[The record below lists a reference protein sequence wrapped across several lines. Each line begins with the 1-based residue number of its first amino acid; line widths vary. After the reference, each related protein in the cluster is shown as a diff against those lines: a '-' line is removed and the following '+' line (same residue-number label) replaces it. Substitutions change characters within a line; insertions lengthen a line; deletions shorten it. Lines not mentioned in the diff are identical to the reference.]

1 MSSTIP
7 TSSKSATRRCLA
19 VAAAATVLA
28 GTGLALAPGASAANG
43 LGFTAGPENQYG
55 TATAYAK
62 TTEPCLDEAGNP
74 GEGHVG
80 FYREQ
85 PNVSLAW
92 RTFTG
97 TLSTSFTTSEP
108 GIYSVQAWCGT
119 EWLGR
124 AKIHLW
130 EGSETTVPGTTPT
143 TVPGQPTT
151 TIASGATTTVPDD
164 VTTTT
169 VVDVVV
175 EGKTQTSGTT
185 SASAAKPVP
194 STASYAG

>member
-1 MSSTIP
+1 MSSSTAPI
-7 TSSKSATRRCLA
+7 SKFTTRRRLA
-19 VAAAATVLA
+19 CAAAATVLA
-28 GTGLALAPGASAANG
+28 ATGLALAPGASAANS
-43 LGFTAGPENQYG
+43 LGFTASPGDLYG
-55 TATAYAK
+55 GGTAYAV
-62 TTEPCLDEAGNP
+62 TTEPCLEQGY
-74 GEGHVG
+74 VG
-80 FYREQ
+80 FYREL
-85 PNVSLAW
+85 PNVQLAW

-97 TLSTSFTTSEP
+97 KLNTSFTVTEP

-124 AKIHLW
+124 AKVHVW
-130 EGSETTVPGTTPT
+130 ESTETTVPGDPTPT
-143 TVPGQPTT
+143 TVPGEPTT
-151 TIASGATTTVPDD
+151 TLPGQPSTTVPGG

-169 VVDVVV
+169 QVDVVV